1 MKKVLSKIFIVLL
14 TAISMLII
22 AGVFTY
28 TSDGFQ
34 QHMKQTNQESYILP
48 DFKSENFIWQGSDG
62 RNYTVAFV
70 NKSKAPELSLDALNK
85 AVIAIM
91 SRSRAVVEEQY
102 SYYTFIPGKLSI
114 YGGLDGKVKACS
126 EYRGVHETLGELEI
140 ETYYDFDMQ
149 GKTELLFYK

>member
-1 MKKVLSKIFIVLL
+1 M
-14 TAISMLII
+14 
-22 AGVFTY
+22 
-28 TSDGFQ
+28 
-34 QHMKQTNQESYILP
+34 
-48 DFKSENFIWQGSDG
+48 
-62 RNYTVAFV
+62 AFV